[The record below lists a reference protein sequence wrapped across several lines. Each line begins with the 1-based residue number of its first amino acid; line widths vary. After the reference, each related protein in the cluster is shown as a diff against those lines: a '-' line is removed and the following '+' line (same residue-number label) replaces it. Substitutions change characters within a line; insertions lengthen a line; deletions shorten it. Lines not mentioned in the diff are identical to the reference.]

1 MRPMSG
7 KVSTCHPPL
16 NSAGNAGLSNALFR
30 RPWIIA
36 VLLGV
41 AVFLNFLPALF
52 GDFVNWDDAE
62 HVFENRTVLDG
73 LSPAGVRGAFT
84 EVVVCCWAP
93 LTVLSYQCDST
104 LFGTGPAGYH
114 LTNVLLHACAAATLA
129 LALGR
134 MTAAPGLSA
143 AAVLLFAIHPL
154 RVESV
159 AWISERKD
167 VLSVLLL
174 GVTLLA
180 YERYCRAPS
189 IAWYVGVVI
198 ALLAG
203 LMAKATLVTVPV
215 LLLLL
220 DCWPL
225 CRLAVPGLGDA
236 ALREAAARRYPPR
249 PWQAVLAEKLPLLLL
264 SVIFIGVTLHTQK
277 TAIRSPTA
285 LPLLSARLP
294 NAVHATAWYVWTT
307 VWPTGLHAFY
317 GHPGRVGWPPVVL
330 ASAVATLTFLVAA
343 AVRLR
348 SSVPAVAV
356 GLVWFAVALSPVIGI
371 VAQQGSQAQADRY
384 SYVPHIGLM
393 ISVVWAAAA
402 AAARLR
408 VPTLTSMI
416 VLMLVSAVFV
426 AIDQRLI
433 PTWKNSTGLWSR
445 VLTIEPGNARARYH
459 YGGGLYDRGEVSA
472 AIGEFQTALATL
484 QAAANTSESQSEVC
498 TALGVAL
505 LGQGKTP
512 EAVEQFHRAITLD
525 PTNHAARMEFGLMLF
540 KSGRPREAAE
550 SFAKVLTAQPTN
562 VDAARNLVIA
572 EARAGD
578 LPAATAA
585 CRRLVALLPGKADS
599 HSRMGQLL
607 LQGGSSDQAIEEF
620 RVAAQLDPGHPGI
633 FSLLSRAYAAA
644 GRPEEAEQAAARDRL
659 QVRDQPPIH
668 RQGH

>member
-1 MRPMSG
+1 
-7 KVSTCHPPL
+7 
-16 NSAGNAGLSNALFR
+16 
-30 RPWIIA
+30 
-36 VLLGV
+36 
-41 AVFLNFLPALF
+41 
-52 GDFVNWDDAE
+52 
-62 HVFENRTVLDG
+62 
-73 LSPAGVRGAFT
+73 
-84 EVVVCCWAP
+84 
-93 LTVLSYQCDST
+93 
-104 LFGTGPAGYH
+104 
-114 LTNVLLHACAAATLA
+114 
-129 LALGR
+129 
-134 MTAAPGLSA
+134 
-143 AAVLLFAIHPL
+143 
-154 RVESV
+154 
-159 AWISERKD
+159 
-167 VLSVLLL
+167 
-174 GVTLLA
+174 
-180 YERYCRAPS
+180 
-189 IAWYVGVVI
+189 VVI

-236 ALREAAARRYPPR
+236 DLREAAARRYPPR
-249 PWQAVLAEKLPLLLL
+249 PWQAVLVEKLPLLLL
-264 SVIFIGVTLHTQK
+264 SVIFIAVTLHTQK
-277 TAIRSPTA
+277 TAIRSPTD

-294 NAVHATAWYVWTT
+294 NAVHATAWYVWKT

-330 ASAVATLTFLVAA
+330 ASAVATLSFLAAA
-343 AVRLR
+343 AVRWR

-393 ISVVWAAAA
+393 ISVVWSAAA

-408 VPTLTSMI
+408 VPTWMSMI
-416 VLMLVSAVFV
+416 VLMVVSAVFV

-433 PTWKNSTGLWSR
+433 PTWKNSTALWSR
-445 VLTIEPGNARARYH
+445 VLTVEPGNARARYH
-459 YGGGLYDRGEVSA
+459 YGNALSERGEVSA

-505 LGQGKTP
+505 LDEGKTP

-525 PTNHAARMEFGLMLF
+525 PTNTSARMEVGCILLNN
-540 KSGRPREAAE
+540 GRPKEAAGSFATILAAE
-550 SFAKVLTAQPTN
+550 SAN

-585 CRRLVALLPGKADS
+585 CRRLVVLLPGQADS
-599 HSRMGQLL
+599 HSRLGQLL
-607 LQGGSSDQAIEEF
+607 LQGGSIDQAIEEF

-659 QVRDQPPIH
+659 QVREQSASP